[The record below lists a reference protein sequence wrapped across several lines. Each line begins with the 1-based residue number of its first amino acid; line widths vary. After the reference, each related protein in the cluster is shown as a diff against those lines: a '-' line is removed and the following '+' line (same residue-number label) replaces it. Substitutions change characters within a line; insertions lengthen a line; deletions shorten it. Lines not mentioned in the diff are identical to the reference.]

1 MALLWK
7 SNYKVITL
15 IPMRIKVIDIGNS
28 RGIRLPKALIEEM
41 GFTDEVELQR
51 TDKGL
56 IIKPVKEARAGWT
69 ELFKMAS
76 KPAKE
81 DKQWGDVGNKFD
93 NEEWTW

>member
-1 MALLWK
+1 MILLWK

-56 IIKPVKEARAGWT
+56 IIKPVKEARAGWA

-81 DKQWGDVGNKFD
+81 DKLWGDAGNKFD